1 VNYLQRSFQISFA
14 LHALVVVLLLIFM
27 GDRFISSEKIL
38 VIDFTLED
46 TAGAVNAGNNAAV
59 KTQTREPNTRQKEI
73 ETKMDVKVAEPHAEI
88 TPRAL
93 QSMTIDS
100 RESPTVEIQMPVS
113 VHGETTATSITG
125 EPGSTDKSIIRVSST
140 PAATGSMNTAPVR
153 GSANFADT
161 GGMKYLKAN
170 FSYIKDLINK
180 HITYPKTARQ
190 MGRQG
195 KVTISFF
202 ISADGHAKA
211 IKIVESSGVG
221 SLDNN
226 AVEAVKNASPFPKP
240 PAEAQLI
247 IPISYQIH

>member
-14 LHALVVVLLLIFM
+14 LHALAVLLLVFM

-46 TAGAVNAGNNAAV
+46 TAGSGNAGDRAAVNIQA
-59 KTQTREPNTRQKEI
+59 REPNAQQREI
-73 ETKMDVKVAEPHAEI
+73 ERKMDVEAAEPPAEI
-88 TPRAL
+88 TPPAL
-93 QSMTIDS
+93 RPVTIDS
-100 RESPTVEIQMPVS
+100 RESPPAEIYLPVS
-113 VHGETTATSITG
+113 AHSETPAASATG
-125 EPGSTDKSIIRVSST
+125 EQDSTDKRITHVSSA
-140 PAATGSMNTAPVR
+140 PAATGNMNTAPVR
-153 GSANFADT
+153 GSGNFADT
-161 GGMKYLKAN
+161 GRMKYLKAN

-180 HITYPKTARQ
+180 HITYPKAARQ

-195 KVTISFF
+195 KVTISFI
-202 ISADGHAKA
+202 ISSDGYAKA

-221 SLDNN
+221 VLDKN

-247 IPISYQIH
+247 IPIAYQLH